1 MKSQYYEWGN
11 PDKPTLVFLHGLGSS
26 GLSFGELAQL
36 TMNDFHVIS
45 FDLPGHGGAAGLAN
59 EEDYLPSR
67 MAQRLH
73 LMLHSLE
80 LTDIYLVGHSWGAHL
95 ALYVAGM
102 DPETINGVILLDGG
116 YFQQD
121 PFGDSLE
128 QQLSDVD
135 GFIESIRF
143 PSWEAML
150 TAEKANSSR
159 WSEQMEAASLA
170 QFTEIE
176 SEIRLAV
183 SPFTAKSIIKG
194 MDQQPTGEIFSKV
207 QCPVFLM
214 HSTLPEELEYE
225 RHKAINYLKAGIPQ
239 IEILSIP
246 DTSHDIYWDAPD
258 LIARYI
264 KDWVSRQVSFT
275 N

>member
-1 MKSQYYEWGN
+1 MKLHYYEWRN

-26 GLSFGELAQL
+26 GLSFGELARH

-45 FDLPGHGGAAGLAN
+45 LDLPGHGGTAGLAN

-67 MAQRLH
+67 MAQRMH
-73 LMLHSLE
+73 HMLHALV

-95 ALYVAGM
+95 ALYVAGLY
-102 DPETINGVILLDGG
+102 PKAINGVILLDGG

-121 PFGDSLE
+121 HFGDSLE
-128 QQLSDVD
+128 QQLTDVD

-159 WSEQMEAASLA
+159 WSEQNEAAALA

-176 SEIRLAV
+176 GEIRLAV

-194 MDQQPTGEIFSKV
+194 MDQQPTADIFSQV

-214 HSTLPEELEYE
+214 YSTLPEELEYVRQE
-225 RHKAINYLKAGIPQ
+225 AINFFEDGIPQ
-239 IEILSIP
+239 L
-246 DTSHDIYWDAPD
+246 
-258 LIARYI
+258 
-264 KDWVSRQVSFT
+264 KF
-275 N
+275 